1 MRRLLPFAI
10 LGACLAVGVLPAL
23 AADQSVSIRD
33 FSFTPSRVAV
43 MPGETVSWSVEPGY
57 LGASHNVHFTGE
69 AALGAPSQTF
79 SGSKSFP
86 AEGTYTYFCDNH
98 AQMRGTVYVN
108 QTGTVPT
115 PSPSGTPTADPTASP
130 SATPTTPAG
139 GSGGSG
145 SGGGGA
151 GGGQS
156 VPVGSTTAPVFSFRL
171 KATVRKRRVVLTLTV
186 SAGVPVRVRGTL
198 RRGKKR
204 VRRITVLGRPG
215 RHKVK
220 LPGKALKPGRYTLTL
235 RAGDLRRTVRF
246 RVRRA

>member
-1 MRRLLPFAI
+1 VRRLLPFAI

-23 AADQSVSIRD
+23 AANQSVAIDDSS
-33 FSFTPSRVAV
+33 FSPARVAV
-43 MPGETVSWSVEPGY
+43 LPGETVHWEVEPGY
-57 LGASHNVHFTGE
+57 SGPAHNVHFDGE
-69 AALGAPSQTF
+69 AALGPPSAAF
-79 SGSKSFP
+79 NESKSFP
-86 AEGTYTYFCDNH
+86 TEGAYAYHCDVH
-98 AQMRGTVYVN
+98 AFMNGTVYVN

-115 PSPSGTPTADPTASP
+115 PSQSGTPTANPTASP

-139 GSGGSG
+139 GSGVSG
-145 SGGGGA
+145 SGGGA

-156 VPVGSTTAPVFSFRL
+156 GPVGSTTAPVFSFRL

-204 VRRITVLGRPG
+204 VRRVTVLGRPG

-235 RAGDLRRTVRF
+235 RAGELKRTVRF
-246 RVRRA
+246 RIRRA